1 MKKWLN
7 LLNGQSYHVQV
18 TYNRPVPPA
27 EDHLQGAKESYADID
42 SPGEVVEEA
51 ESRDVPTIGRKEGE
65 TEE

>member
-1 MKKWLN
+1 FL
-7 LLNGQSYHVQV
+7 YHVQV

-27 EDHLQGAKESYADID
+27 EDRLQGAKESYADID